1 MELARSRIK
10 GSSIWSSDWRRTP
23 PVVDRLSSSS
33 SFSSAFSSDDSFYDD
48 SCPYLCFGRHFAA
61 THALVEPCALRGS
74 ASRSDQDPFYTGR
87 RGATLCPHAWKA
99 AFCAHNSR
107 GFAMQWSDIR
117 SEQASCTR
125 SH

>member
-23 PVVDRLSSSS
+23 PVVDRPSSFN
-33 SFSSAFSSDDSFYDD
+33 SFSSTFSSDDSFYDD

-61 THALVEPCALRGS
+61 THALVEPCALRGF

-87 RGATLCPHAWKA
+87 IGATFCPLACNPALSFH
-99 AFCAHNSR
+99 
-107 GFAMQWSDIR
+107 
-117 SEQASCTR
+117 
-125 SH
+125 